1 MVGPLNPKANLQLSK
16 NTYAIVLLSA
26 DLFNLI
32 TESQSSLVPFENIQ
46 LEQEVQGVDGEA
58 ALVWMLLLVKQ

>member
-1 MVGPLNPKANLQLSK
+1 MVGPLNPKANLELSK

-46 LEQEVQGVDGEA
+46 LEQKYRELTEK
-58 ALVWMLLLVKQ
+58 LR